1 MINQWSAIVD
11 QIKQN
16 PFHLFLSKRR
26 VLVQF
31 SNDFSAQDPEIVH
44 VLADG
49 FLESRKA
56 MRCSRKGLK
65 QATIFSPGAMSLSKP
80 IQLRGQSSISL

>member
-31 SNDFSAQDPEIVH
+31 SNDFSTQDPEIVH

-49 FLESRKA
+49 FS
-56 MRCSRKGLK
+56 
-65 QATIFSPGAMSLSKP
+65 
-80 IQLRGQSSISL
+80 